1 MCILHQLLTCTLN
14 STKRHFLK
22 INFNVFLSHIHVGY
36 MSFETLSSSIHSSSD
51 NRPYVLQFCSTV
63 NSKFTISKEYKG
75 IMDIDLI
82 YEPCVIF
89 QICLYTIHH
98 FNFVH
103 AAIKVLR
110 YWYGSA
116 ELIETF
122 LKNLEPYWGFLKLQ
136 GKIEAINS

>member
-1 MCILHQLLTCTLN
+1 MYFLVTFTLDICHSKHSLHLFIQARIIDHMYY
-14 STKRHFLK
+14 SFS
-22 INFNVFLSHIHVGY
+22 IFNLWFICHLGRSN
-36 MSFETLSSSIHSSSD
+36 TQ
-51 NRPYVLQFCSTV
+51 YVPLYWSTV
-63 NSKFTISKEYKG
+63 NSKFTISKECKV

-103 AAIKVLR
+103 AAIKMLR